1 MTMGARYLVVRL
13 AGREFAVPASRIC
26 GMVQM
31 RGLEVQELAG
41 FGAMRYLASLHGRA
55 LPVFVPNGV
64 LGVEDRPVSA
74 RSCLLLIRGGE
85 KAVAAGEE
93 QLDAGAA
100 HCAMLVDSISR
111 LEEIPAQFRR
121 PSECVSDAEKASG
134 GEKTGEKAWSREKVR
149 LGEKWRDVI
158 DVDLIFQCRNQ
169 AVLSPMT

>member
-1 MTMGARYLVVRL
+1 MKMGARYLVVRL

-74 RSCLLLIRGGE
+74 RSCLVLIRGG
-85 KAVAAGEE
+85 AQSGAAGEE
-93 QLDAGAA
+93 QPDAGRA

-111 LEEIPAQFRR
+111 LEEIPAEFRR
-121 PSECVSDAEKASG
+121 SLEGVSDG
-134 GEKTGEKAWSREKVR
+134 GKSWTGEKAWSREKVR